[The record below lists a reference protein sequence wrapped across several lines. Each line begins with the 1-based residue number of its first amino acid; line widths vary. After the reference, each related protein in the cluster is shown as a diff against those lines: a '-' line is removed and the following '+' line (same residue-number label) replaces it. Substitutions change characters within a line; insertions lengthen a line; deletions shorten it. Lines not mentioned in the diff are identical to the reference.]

1 MSFCNL
7 DICTIAFMKVKNL
20 HEYNTVDDLYSNH
33 GYFLLIITTLLFVV
47 STVWSMVNFHLEI
60 AVALAAFR
68 PDVYDILRHVA
79 APLLVI
85 VRINVSSN
93 HCKEARVAYFPFV

>member
-1 MSFCNL
+1 
-7 DICTIAFMKVKNL
+7 
-20 HEYNTVDDLYSNH
+20 
-33 GYFLLIITTLLFVV
+33 
-47 STVWSMVNFHLEI
+47 MVNFHLEI